1 MVVDNYGT
9 ALQKAIHYQEQGA
22 DEVVFMDVTP
32 FNERRRNL
40 PRFLRDASERLK
52 IPFVIGGGV
61 HTIQNVEEMLKA
73 GAKRIYVN
81 SAAVKN
87 PELISKIS
95 LKYGAESLL
104 VAIDTKKSFEKWKV
118 YLNGGKSR
126 TEIDL
131 LNWVKMSEVR
141 GAGELLISVIT
152 KGQQEH
158 EAAFELL
165 SEITSSTHLPIL
177 ASIGISS
184 VEDFGKLFS
193 IPGID
198 GIVTG
203 YFLKKDAASIQEIK
217 SQLEGIS

>member
-1 MVVDNYGT
+1 
-9 ALQKAIHYQEQGA
+9 
-22 DEVVFMDVTP
+22 
-32 FNERRRNL
+32 
-40 PRFLRDASERLK
+40 
-52 IPFVIGGGV
+52 
-61 HTIQNVEEMLKA
+61 
-73 GAKRIYVN
+73 
-81 SAAVKN
+81 
-87 PELISKIS
+87 
-95 LKYGAESLL
+95 
-104 VAIDTKKSFEKWKV
+104 
-118 YLNGGKSR
+118 
-126 TEIDL
+126 
-131 LNWVKMSEVR
+131 MSEVR